1 LEFQVAVQLSVFVL
15 VALSPSKARRVGLGL
30 CVRAKSSRL
39 DTQTHKR
46 MVGSWKRRQTMDD
59 DAWKCPIKITYTQ
72 RVPEAAALC
81 HEACGNWQKIKAQ
94 GNKVNPLT
102 PQPLQNSS
110 QTKSEL
116 LKKFLKYF
124 LGISF
129 FIKYKCMRKEIY
141 LRKLFSKIK

>member
-1 LEFQVAVQLSVFVL
+1 MHSDKQKLFLTTFKKWVLAKKSGQIPHSELEFQVAVQLSVFVL

-81 HEACGNWQKIKAQ
+81 HEACGNWQKIKAH

-102 PQPLQNSS
+102 PHLLQNSS
-110 QTKSEL
+110 QKNLNYPKS
-116 LKKFLKYF
+116 
-124 LGISF
+124 S
-129 FIKYKCMRKEIY
+129 
-141 LRKLFSKIK
+141 